1 MKIWDHIK
9 SVFSGAPPSGPPPE
23 PAAEPAAAAPGTGKH
38 TRTDSE
44 KALIAAFKAD
54 HRTLLEKLEDGIYD
68 ANSRMKKAEDPVI
81 KAELCR
87 KTISAYQKLQTV
99 CSNTGPGG
107 SLYFEDMWE
116 HCSNTGNPDFRFID
130 PVEAILRELPTE

>member
-9 SVFSGAPPSGPPPE
+9 SVFSGAPPSEPPPE
-23 PAAEPAAAAPGTGKH
+23 PATAAPGTCKH

-44 KALIAAFKAD
+44 KALIAAFKVD

-68 ANSRMKKAEDPVI
+68 ANSRMKKAEDPAI

-99 CSNTGPGG
+99 CNNTGPGG
-107 SLYFEDMWE
+107 ALYFEDMWE